1 MPLLECPDCGRM
13 VSDQAEACPNC
24 GRPIAVKTGPQSQIG
39 VSTSEPKPQG
49 SPLLKFVG
57 ALLFLGG
64 VAFAVYYFAYFDTS
78 VAVPTTEIFGQT
90 IGGGRVHNVG
100 LMQQRQNGLIFSS
113 VAALAGLLL
122 VLMADR
128 INKPS

>member
-1 MPLLECPDCGRM
+1 MPLLKCPDCEKM

-24 GRPIAVKTGPQSQIG
+24 GRPVVSKSRSLAWREDEAKSASQ
-39 VSTSEPKPQG
+39 PQG

-64 VAFAVYYFAYFDTS
+64 IAFAIYYFAYFDTS
-78 VAVPTTEIFGQT
+78 VAVPATEIFGQT

-100 LMQQRQNGLIFSS
+100 LMQERQNGLISS
-113 VAALAGLLL
+113 SITAVVGLIL
-122 VLMADR
+122 VFMADR
-128 INKPS
+128 INR

>member
-1 MPLLECPDCGRM
+1 MPLLECPDCGKM

-24 GRPIAVKTGPQSQIG
+24 GRPVAAAARPQIQAT
-39 VSTSEPKPQG
+39 VATLEPRPQG

-64 VAFAVYYFAYFDTS
+64 VAFEIYYLAYFDTS
-78 VAVPTTEIFGQT
+78 VAVPTTEILGQT
-90 IGGGRVHNVG
+90 IGGGRVNNLG
-100 LMQQRQNGLIFSS
+100 LMQDRQNGLMFSS

-122 VLMADR
+122 VFMADR
-128 INKPS
+128 INKPA

>member
-24 GRPIAVKTGPQSQIG
+24 GRPIVAIARPQSHG
-39 VSTSEPKPQG
+39 DVNTSASIPQG
-49 SPLLKFVG
+49 SPLLKVVG

-64 VAFAVYYFAYFDTS
+64 VAFAIYYFAYFDTS
-78 VAVPTTEIFGQT
+78 VPVPTAEIFGQT
-90 IGGGRVHNVG
+90 IGGGRVNNIG
-100 LMQQRQNGLIFSS
+100 LMQDRQNGLIFSS

-122 VLMADR
+122 VMMADR
-128 INKPS
+128 INRPS